1 MKATKKWSIL
11 LPGAL
16 FLVLFLST
24 ASFAAGT
31 HTVGLGFGMA
41 PDYEGSED
49 YQAVPLLMLKG
60 QYESGRSFDFLGTRL
75 RVNLLPNQQYA
86 LGPVLQYRAARNNV
100 DNDTVERMDK
110 VDAALEA
117 GAYAGLNINNFIAN
131 VQAVT
136 DVSDAHDGS
145 LVTITGGY
153 MYTDVADLVLVP
165 TLETTWASDDYMQTY
180 FGIDTRDS
188 GRTGLARYNADSG
201 LKDIGIGLMA
211 DYHPWENWG
220 VVGLIKYNKLL
231 NDAKDSPLVDDLGD
245 DGQILVG
252 AMATYRW

>member
-1 MKATKKWSIL
+1 MKAVKKLSIL
-11 LPGAL
+11 SGAL
-16 FLVLFLST
+16 LLVLLLAT

-60 QYESGRSFDFLGTRL
+60 QYESGRSFEFLGTRL
-75 RVNLLPNQQYA
+75 RVNLLPNQQYS

-100 DNDTVERMDK
+100 DNDTVERMNK
-110 VDAALEA
+110 VDAAVEA
-117 GAYAGLNINNFIAN
+117 GAYAGLNIDNFIAS

-136 DVSDAHDGS
+136 DISDAHDGS
-145 LVTITGGY
+145 LVTLTGGY
-153 MYTDVADLVLVP
+153 KFVAMPDLVLIP

-180 FGIDTRDS
+180 FGIDSRDS
-188 GRTGLARYNADSG
+188 SRTGLARYNADSG
-201 LKDIGIGLMA
+201 MKDVGIGLMV
-211 DYHPWENWG
+211 DYRPWEQWG
-220 VVGLIKYNKLL
+220 VVGLLKYNKLL

-245 DGQILVG
+245 SGQILVG